1 MSKSF
6 AEAILTAEQISTKRE
21 KHEALSGL
29 DADGVRLLLE
39 TEDPFRVFGI
49 KKWDQPEV
57 YGNLDGRCGTF
68 KLFFELLDQLHDR
81 VLTGNAAKIA
91 VTSVLSQYTED
102 TATVLSRVLKKD
114 LKCGA
119 NTNTFETVYP
129 QLKVPHF
136 DLMLCGK
143 IEHLKNDKGEIVYP
157 KYNWT
162 FPKLAEVK
170 YDGMRLVALVEN
182 GVVEYLSRS
191 GKPADQW
198 QGLFDEEL
206 IAMEKEV
213 GHPIIVDGEALSI
226 EGFAATAKAKG
237 SKNDKSNMRFFAFDW
252 MSLDSWKAQECLES
266 QEWRSTSLD
275 LIIKKLNLTKIVK
288 STFKILNNLA
298 EATAFYTEVIEL
310 GLPGQDEGLIIKD
323 LKGKYEW
330 NSKKRTLTWAKWKPV
345 IDVDVTIVGCY
356 EGHKGTKNEGR
367 LGGFYVEGEDENGNK
382 IKSKC
387 GGFKVNSKKFKDW
400 IAVFAKANGI
410 NLQAIYDGGVS
421 KDEFF
426 RKYAWTHQDKFIGQ
440 VCMIETQEL
449 SKAQNSETYAL
460 RFPQFMM
467 LRTDK

>member
-1 MSKSF
+1 MTKSF
-6 AEAILTAEQISTKRE
+6 ADAILTAQDISTKKE
-21 KHEALSGL
+21 KHQALSGL

-39 TEDPFRVFGI
+39 TENPYRVFGI
-49 KKWDQPEV
+49 KKWDKPQV
-57 YGNLDGRCGTF
+57 YANQDPSF
-68 KLFFELLDQLHDR
+68 KQFFELLDLLADR
-81 VLTGNAAKIA
+81 TLTGNAAKAA
-91 VTSVLSQYTED
+91 VTGTLSQYTER
-102 TATVLSRVLKKD
+102 TASVLERVLKKD

-162 FPKLAEVK
+162 FPCIGEVK
-170 YDGMRLVALVEN
+170 YDGMRLVAIVEN

-198 QGLFDEEL
+198 QGLFDDDLIKLEEFC
-206 IAMEKEV
+206 
-213 GHPIIVDGEALSI
+213 GCPIIVDGEALST

-252 MSLDSWKAQECLES
+252 MTLNEWKAQSCQSDQYARTES
-266 QEWRSTSLD
+266 LSQA
-275 LIIKKLNLTKIVK
+275 IKIRGLTKIVK
-288 STFKILNNLA
+288 STYKILTNLE
-298 EATAFYTEVIEL
+298 EAVAFYSEVVEL
-310 GLPGQDEGLIIKD
+310 GLPGQDEGLIIKS
-323 LKGKYEW
+323 KTGMYEW

-345 IDVDVTIVGCY
+345 IDVDVKIIGCY

-400 IAVFAKANGI
+400 IAQFAKENKI
-410 NLQAIYDGGVS
+410 PLQAIYDSGVS

-426 RKYAWTHQDKFIGQ
+426 RTYAWQNQDKFIGQ
-440 VCMIETQEL
+440 TCMIETQEL

-467 LRTDK
+467 VRTDK